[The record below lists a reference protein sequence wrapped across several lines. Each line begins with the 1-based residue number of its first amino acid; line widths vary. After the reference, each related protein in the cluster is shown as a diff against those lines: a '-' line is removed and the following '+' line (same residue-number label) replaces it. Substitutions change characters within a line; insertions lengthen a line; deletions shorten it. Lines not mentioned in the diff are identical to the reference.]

1 YNKNVTVD
9 VSSDDFL
16 KMVSSI
22 HEEEG
27 IVVHLIDIFDVDG
40 TLLKNL
46 RRIVGN
52 KKIYLVANKIDLIPK
67 STNHKKL
74 IDWLYTVS
82 KDEHIEV
89 EDITL
94 ISAQSG
100 LGIDHLAVQLEAERN
115 QQDIYVVGVTN
126 VGKSTFINQLIQRST
141 QMKDAITTSYF
152 PGTTL

>member
-1 YNKNVTVD
+1 MTMNPRCDGCGVVLQTEDEQALGYIPNSALEREHVLCKRCFQLRHYNKNVTVD

-16 KMVSSI
+16 KIVSSI

-27 IVVHLIDIFDVDG
+27 TVVHLIDIFDVDG

-74 IDWLYTVS
+74 IDWLYTVI

-94 ISAQSG
+94 
-100 LGIDHLAVQLEAERN
+100 
-115 QQDIYVVGVTN
+115 
-126 VGKSTFINQLIQRST
+126 
-141 QMKDAITTSYF
+141 
-152 PGTTL
+152 